1 VPAGEYRSHFT
12 IISVPPATDGLTID
26 DASGTT
32 RSGGIGVR
40 IVPRFGISIPVI
52 LRIGET
58 TLTAGVRDLSVS
70 TQATGER
77 AINLVVTRE
86 GTRSAF
92 GDLTVTAPG
101 QRSPV
106 AEIKGVGVY
115 TEVTSRKVQ
124 IPVNPKADPKLLAQG
139 ARLTVTYTD
148 DDVSP
153 GRVLVRQD
161 FTVP

>member
-1 VPAGEYRSHFT
+1 M
-12 IISVPPATDGLTID
+12 
-26 DASGTT
+26 
-32 RSGGIGVR
+32 R

-52 LRIGET
+52 LRVGET
-58 TLTAGVRDLSVS
+58 TLTAGLRDLSVS
-70 TQATGER
+70 APAPGER
-77 AINLVVTRE
+77 AIDLVITRE

-101 QRSPV
+101 QRTPV

-115 TEVTSRKVQ
+115 TEVASRQVR
-124 IPVNPKADPKLLAQG
+124 IPVNPKADAKFLAKG
-139 ARLTVTYTD
+139 ARLTVTYID

-153 GRVLVRQD
+153 GKVLVRQD